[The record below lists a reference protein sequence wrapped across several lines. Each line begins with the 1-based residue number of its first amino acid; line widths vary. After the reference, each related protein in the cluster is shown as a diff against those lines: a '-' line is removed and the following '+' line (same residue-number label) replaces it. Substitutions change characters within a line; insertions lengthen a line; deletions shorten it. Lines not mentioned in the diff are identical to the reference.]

1 MAVTK
6 KSVKKVLDSDDSLVE
21 TEGISKKK
29 VVAKKTVSKKKAESK
44 TSTPVKKTSV
54 KKSKIDTPK
63 EAIVLESI
71 PEEYIPDNIDIVREL
86 PIRYNETKISLIM
99 RDPDWCYFYWDISDA
114 DSISHNIVS
123 KQLKVKIFRINDI
136 DLSAHKEHV
145 EVSVGNIFGDYYIN
159 LHNPNAYFI
168 AELGYYEDGIFKV
181 IVRSNITYSP
191 RDSISTVYDDEWMIN
206 EDIVKTLSTQRSFR
220 VSLSSASIMELL
232 DSESYVGGS
241 ISLLK
246 KRDIN

>member
-6 KSVKKVLDSDDSLVE
+6 KSVEKVLDSDESLVE
-21 TEGISKKK
+21 TEGTSKKK
-29 VVAKKTVSKKKAESK
+29 VVAKKMVSKKKAVSK
-44 TSTPVKKTSV
+44 TSTPVKKTST
-54 KKSKIDTPK
+54 KKPK
-63 EAIVLESI
+63 VESPVI
-71 PEEYIPDNIDIVREL
+71 ENVPEEYIPDNIDIVREL
-86 PIRYNETKISLIM
+86 PMRYNETKISLIM

-114 DSISHNIVS
+114 DSDAHDIAS

-136 DLSAHKEHV
+136 DLSAHQEHV
-145 EVSVGNIFGDYYIN
+145 EVSIGNIFGDYYIN

-191 RDSISTVYDDEWMIN
+191 RDSISAVYDEEWMIDEN
-206 EDIVKTLSTQRSFR
+206 IAKMLSTPRSVR
-220 VSLSSASIMELL
+220 ISLSSATIMELL
-232 DSESYVGGS
+232 DSESYIGGS

-246 KRDIN
+246 RRDC